1 MREHE
6 TDRVTPNDLRWPRKK
21 VPSAR
26 EQAAQALTDLA
37 ERAHGDKTLPYAAY
51 LQRLHTL
58 RLVAEELK
66 AEVPNT
72 VFHVRVPRRGKFTGE
87 EKK

>member
-1 MREHE
+1 MKPDEVE
-6 TDRVTPNDLRWPRKK
+6 RVRPDDLRWPRKK
-21 VPSAR
+21 APSHR
-26 EQAAQALTDLA
+26 ELAAQALTNLA

-51 LQRLHTL
+51 LERLHTL

-66 AEVPNT
+66 AELPNT

>member
-6 TDRVTPNDLRWPRKK
+6 TDRVTPDDLRWPRKK
-21 VPSAR
+21 APSHR
-26 EQAAQALTDLA
+26 ELAAQALTNLA

-66 AEVPNT
+66 AELPNT
-72 VFHVRVPRRGKFTGE
+72 IFHVRVPRRGKCTGE